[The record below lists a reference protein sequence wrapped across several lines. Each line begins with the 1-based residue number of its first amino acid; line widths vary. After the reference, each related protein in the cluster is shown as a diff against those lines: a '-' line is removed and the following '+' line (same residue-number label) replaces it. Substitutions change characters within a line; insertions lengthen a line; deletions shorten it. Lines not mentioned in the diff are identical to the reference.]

1 MDSEN
6 FVIEMKSIQSIYNDR
21 TETELVTA
29 GKFRRSDDKFLIS
42 YLDSEATGFEGSET
56 EITVTGNKLASI
68 IRRGNSS
75 SDLVIEPGKRHHCH
89 YSTPYGDMV
98 IGIYTHTIENKL
110 SENGGSLYMKYTID
124 INTSYMSDNEIIM
137 NIKEAPHISG

>member
-1 MDSEN
+1 MNSEK
-6 FVIEMKSIQSIYNDR
+6 FLIEMKSIQSIYDDK
-21 TETELVTA
+21 TETELITA
-29 GKFRRSDDKFLIS
+29 GKFSIKDGCYVIS

-56 EITVTGNKLASI
+56 SVSVTGNKYASI
-68 IRRGNSS
+68 VRRGTSS

-98 IGIYTHTIENKL
+98 VGIYTHAIENEL
-110 SENGGSLYMKYTID
+110 DENGGRLYMKYTID

-137 NIKEAPHISG
+137 NVKKA

>member
-1 MDSEN
+1 MGSEN
-6 FVIEMKSIQSIYNDR
+6 YVIEMKSIQSIYNDR
-21 TETELVTA
+21 TETELVTS
-29 GKFRRSDDKFLIS
+29 GNFRRSDDKFLIS

-68 IRRGNSS
+68 IRRGSSS

-89 YSTPYGDMV
+89 YSTPYGEMV

-110 SENGGSLYMKYTID
+110 DENGGSLYMKYTID

-137 NIKEAPHISG
+137 NIKAAPHVGG

>member
-6 FVIEMKSIQSIYNDR
+6 FVIEMKSIQSIYDDR
-21 TETELVTA
+21 TETELTTS
-29 GKFRRSDDKFLIS
+29 GKFKCGNGRFMIS

-68 IRRGNSS
+68 IRRGSSS

-89 YSTPYGDMV
+89 YSTPYGEMV
-98 IGIYTHTIENKL
+98 IGIYTHSIDNKL

-137 NIKEAPHISG
+137 NVKKA